1 MRTYIFKDYLN
12 DKHGKFLPLQTIES
26 EEFGRHFFIDIAF
39 EFISA
44 PSLKSGG
51 YDESQLDYVSNWT
64 DMEGVNLH
72 ELFGIYRD
80 LTWQENQDNKDKAHS
95 DMCEYMEA
103 VKMEKLN
110 TYEQNCKH
118 SCDSCI
124 SGTHFYT

>member
-64 DMEGVNLH
+64 DLEGVNLH

-80 LTWQENQDNKDKAHS
+80 LTWQENHDNKDKAHS

-103 VKMEKLN
+103 VENGEIEYL
-110 TYEQNCKH
+110 
-118 SCDSCI
+118 
-124 SGTHFYT
+124 

>member
-1 MRTYIFKDYLN
+1 MRTYIFKDYLAMDN
-12 DKHGKFLPLQTIES
+12 GKFLTLQTIES
-26 EEFGRHFFIDIAF
+26 EDFGRHFFIDIGF
-39 EFISA
+39 NFISA

-64 DMEGVNLH
+64 DMEGVNLS

-103 VKMEKLN
+103 VENGEIEYL
-110 TYEQNCKH
+110 
-118 SCDSCI
+118 
-124 SGTHFYT
+124 

>member
-64 DMEGVNLH
+64 DLEGVNLH

-80 LTWQENQDNKDKAHS
+80 LTWQENQDNKDKAFLKHN
-95 DMCEYMEA
+95 
-103 VKMEKLN
+103 KLKK
-110 TYEQNCKH
+110 E
-118 SCDSCI
+118 
-124 SGTHFYT
+124 

>member
-64 DMEGVNLH
+64 DMEGV
-72 ELFGIYRD
+72 D
-80 LTWQENQDNKDKAHS
+80 LGKLLDINRRLCWNQWQEDREKAHNEF
-95 DMCEYMEA
+95 CEYMEA
-103 VKMEKLN
+103 VECGEIQYL
-110 TYEQNCKH
+110 
-118 SCDSCI
+118 
-124 SGTHFYT
+124 

>member
-1 MRTYIFKDYLN
+1 MRTYIFKDFLN

-64 DMEGVNLH
+64 DLEGVNLH

-80 LTWQENQDNKDKAHS
+80 LTWQENQDNKDKAHT

-103 VKMEKLN
+103 VENGEIEYL
-110 TYEQNCKH
+110 
-118 SCDSCI
+118 
-124 SGTHFYT
+124 

>member
-64 DMEGVNLH
+64 DLEGVNLH

-80 LTWQENQDNKDKAHS
+80 LTRQENQDNKDKAHS

-103 VKMEKLN
+103 VENGEIEYL
-110 TYEQNCKH
+110 
-118 SCDSCI
+118 
-124 SGTHFYT
+124 